1 MNQAEPVAM
10 HGVLIDL
17 DGVIWESDKVV
28 PGAPQAIDWLIA
40 EGIPY
45 LFVTNTTSR
54 PRRLIAAKLKQLG
67 IAATAQQI
75 LTPPVAAAQ
84 WLLANTAG
92 PAALLVPSA
101 TEEDFADISSIKLDD
116 AADVSAIVVGD
127 IGEAW
132 NYSLLNTAF
141 RVLMRE
147 SPPQLIALGMTRY
160 WHAKD
165 GLRLDVAPFVTALEH
180 AASCK
185 AIVLGKPS
193 ADFFSIALNHIGCDA
208 ANTVMVG
215 DDVHG
220 DVQGAQDA
228 GLTGMLVKTGKFRPQ
243 DLQGNVTPDA
253 LLDSIADL
261 PDWQGKQL
269 TKKPNS

>member
-1 MNQAEPVAM
+1 M

-28 PGAPQAIDWLIA
+28 AGAPQAIDWLNA

-54 PRRLIAAKLKQLG
+54 PRRLIAAKLEQLG
-67 IAATAQQI
+67 IAATEQQI
-75 LTPPVAAAQ
+75 LTPPIAATQ
-84 WLLANTAG
+84 WLLANTDG
-92 PAALLVPSA
+92 PTALLVPSA
-101 TEEDFADISSIKLDD
+101 AEEDFADISCITLDD

-141 RVLMRE
+141 RVLMRTE
-147 SPPQLIALGMTRY
+147 PPQLIALGMTRY

-165 GLRLDVAPFVTALEH
+165 GLRLDVAPFIKALEH
-180 AASCK
+180 AADCT

-193 ADFFSIALNHIGCDA
+193 ADFFSIALNQIDCDA
-208 ANTVMVG
+208 ANTVMIG
-215 DDVHG
+215 DDVRG

-228 GLTGMLVKTGKFRPQ
+228 GLKGLLVKTGKFRSR
-243 DLQGNVTPDA
+243 DLQGKVAPDA
-253 LLDSIADL
+253 ILESIADL
-261 PDWQGKQL
+261 PYWEEK
-269 TKKPNS
+269 